1 MMQSSKMRVKT
12 FVMRLHYI
20 AASIVKLSELPRI
33 CFYCGEPASDREH
46 VYPKS
51 VFGER
56 GFKVWSCGEC
66 NTIASNKVFETIDD
80 KGEYIRRGLAKK
92 YKKLYSFPDWDED
105 ELSEISGSLRK
116 KIIAWMEA
124 KSWIRK
130 RLNWHTN
137 VVVMRAT
144 KYLQSEDIGK
154 DSVEKVAEKNGMRHC
169 ALTSLIE
176 LD

>member
-1 MMQSSKMRVKT
+1 
-12 FVMRLHYI
+12 
-20 AASIVKLSELPRI
+20 
-33 CFYCGEPASDREH
+33 
-46 VYPKS
+46 
-51 VFGER
+51 
-56 GFKVWSCGEC
+56 
-66 NTIASNKVFETIDD
+66 
-80 KGEYIRRGLAKK
+80 
-92 YKKLYSFPDWDED
+92 
-105 ELSEISGSLRK
+105 
-116 KIIAWMEA
+116 MEA